1 MPVWCVCTP
10 AHMYVVLEDQ
20 TREVVWSQPVK
31 CLEYVRT
38 KRESFLL
45 RFCGGQALG
54 GAGTRLA
61 AG

>member
-1 MPVWCVCTP
+1 
-10 AHMYVVLEDQ
+10 MYVVLEDQ

-38 KRESFLL
+38 KREIFLL